1 MNKHLALIVNNAIIQ
16 VVFFKS
22 LSVVINPDT
31 GIKNDLIHLEK
42 IKDKISVLDLQKQIK
57 KTVTFKIVFKEGL
70 NNFGVLILIK
80 NMKNH

>member
-42 IKDKISVLDLQKQIK
+42 IKDKISVLDL
-57 KTVTFKIVFKEGL
+57 
-70 NNFGVLILIK
+70 
-80 NMKNH
+80 